1 MAQNLSSFEYLWKDF
16 CYLVWFSTL
25 LNFQFSRFSNFCYWV
40 WFFIFEIAA
49 AKTGPPLF
57 FFKVNFWPR
66 FFYVLIKSWVPGGAG
81 FGSKNWK
88 LPWRQ
93 RHFFNNF
100 FGRKAGW
107 MLLIYDYSSSASAT
121 EVDGCQDQLV
131 AAWRNRGQDGSPNQ
145 HLLRN
150 FKNYNFENFWKLA
163 HCFPVGSAC
172 VLLRP
177 LPLAQV
183 LGA

>member
-1 MAQNLSSFEYLWKDF
+1 MCLINNLLFHLFWEFWKFQHLAWCCDFRSFPDFSFSKSRWLKEGPHLFSSKSISGRDSF
-16 CYLVWFSTL
+16 T
-25 LNFQFSRFSNFCYWV
+25 
-40 WFFIFEIAA
+40 
-49 AKTGPPLF
+49 
-57 FFKVNFWPR
+57 FWSKAGC
-66 FFYVLIKSWVPGGAG
+66 LGAAG

-93 RHFFNNF
+93 RHFLNNF
-100 FGRKAGW
+100 FARKARW
-107 MLLIYDYSSSASAT
+107 MLQINDYSSSASAT

-172 VLLRP
+172 VLLRL